1 MRVKYE
7 IRRNYPHMIGEDR
20 LVWERFIKEKPGFF
34 DEVEY
39 DVHVGEG
46 MSMPDNW
53 DDKDMKWAK
62 ELTQKRIDVIGFRG
76 NEIIL
81 VEIKRRVNLATL
93 GQVLGYK
100 FLYEREENLVGKTKS
115 IVIAAVA
122 DVDDRDV
129 LGHYDIKLFIA

>member
-20 LVWERFIKEKPGFF
+20 DVWERFIKKNPDYF

-46 MSMPDNW
+46 AKLPDDWEEKNRG
-53 DDKDMKWAK
+53 WAK
-62 ELTQKRIDVIGFRG
+62 ELTQKRIDVIGYKDER
-76 NEIIL
+76 IIL
-81 VEIKRRVNLATL
+81 VEVKRRVVIGTL

-100 FLYEREENLVGKTKS
+100 FLYEREKNLVNKTES
-115 IVIAAVA
+115 IVIAGIIYR
-122 DVDDRDV
+122 DDQDV
-129 LGHYDIKLFIA
+129 LEHYGIEILVA

>member
-20 LVWERFIKEKPGFF
+20 DVWERFIKKNPDYF

-46 MSMPDNW
+46 AKLPDDW
-53 DDKDMKWAK
+53 EEKDRGWAK
-62 ELTQKRIDVIGFRG
+62 ELTQKRIDVIGYKDER
-76 NEIIL
+76 IIL
-81 VEIKRRVNLATL
+81 VEVKRRVVIGTL

-100 FLYEREENLVGKTKS
+100 FLYEREKNLVNKTES
-115 IVIAAVA
+115 IVIAGIIYR
-122 DVDDRDV
+122 DDQDV
-129 LGHYDIKLFIA
+129 LEHYGIEILVA